1 MVHIGRK
8 SAIGTVITRQSTVKK
23 MDRKSPPM
31 SHQTENRPAATNK
44 RFGTR
49 PSMA

>member
-8 SAIGTVITRQSTVKK
+8 SAIGAVITRQSTVKK
-23 MDRKSPPM
+23 MERKSPPV
-31 SHQTENRPAATNK
+31 SHQTENRMAITNK
-44 RFGTR
+44 RIGTR